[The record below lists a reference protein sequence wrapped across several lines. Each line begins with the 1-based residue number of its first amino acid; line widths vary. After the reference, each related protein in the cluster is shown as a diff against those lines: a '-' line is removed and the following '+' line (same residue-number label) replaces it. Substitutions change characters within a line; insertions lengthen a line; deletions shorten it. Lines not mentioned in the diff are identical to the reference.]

1 MANFDE
7 LANLIAIQNAQ
18 HQQYFQRNPRIR
30 NNKIINSFELS
41 DSAFIKNYRLTK
53 NLTNILI
60 RQLCP
65 YLKIKKRSSDLD
77 ASTKVLVALNFFA
90 TGSYQTP
97 VGNSRFT
104 SISQSSVSRC
114 IEEVTT
120 ALNEDDIFGSWVKF
134 PGNIR
139 ELRKVR
145 NEFYETTGFQGCVGC
160 IDCTHV
166 AIVPPIKD
174 PFNANPEY
182 IYINRKGYHSI
193 NVQLICDAKLRILNV
208 NALFPGSTND
218 SFIWNSCDVLP
229 VVEQLYT
236 NGQQGFFLL
245 GDSGYALRPWLLTP
259 FNNPVT
265 DVEQYYNKMQ
275 MSTRSII
282 ERCNGVLKMRFRCLL
297 KHRFLHYHP
306 EKCTKIINA
315 CTVLHNICITN
326 NVPLPVEEGPIDID
340 MGIIQQQGGP
350 IIDQRFAGN
359 DLVQGRQVRS
369 IVANYLKRNRLH
381 L

>member
-7 LANLIAIQNAQ
+7 
-18 HQQYFQRNPRIR
+18 
-30 NNKIINSFELS
+30 
-41 DSAFIKNYRLTK
+41 LTK

-166 AIVPPIKD
+166 AIIPPIKY

-208 NALFPGSTND
+208 NAIFPGSTND

-236 NGQQGFFLL
+236 NG
-245 GDSGYALRPWLLTP
+245 DSGYALRPWLLTP

-265 DVEQYYNKMQ
+265 DVDQYYNKMQ

-282 ERCNGVLKMRFRCLL
+282 ERSNGVLKMRFRCLL

-340 MGIIQQQGGP
+340 MGII
-350 IIDQRFAGN
+350 
-359 DLVQGRQVRS
+359 
-369 IVANYLKRNRLH
+369 
-381 L
+381 